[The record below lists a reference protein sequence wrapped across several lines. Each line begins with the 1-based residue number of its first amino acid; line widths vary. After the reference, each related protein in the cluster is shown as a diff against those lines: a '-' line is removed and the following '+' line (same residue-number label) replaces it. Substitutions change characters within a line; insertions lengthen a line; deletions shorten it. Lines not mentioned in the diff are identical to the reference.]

1 MSRVVIDTSVWI
13 RYLIRPSAAIRT
25 LVEDLWLGDSIQ
37 VVSAPELQTELQD
50 VLARPNIQRFI
61 TRAAGKVLLE
71 TLLLKATFLP
81 ALGDIPAFTRDPK
94 DDKFIACALA
104 GSACYIITTDA
115 DLLVLGTV
123 NRVQIV
129 TPEGFLTA
137 FAAAQ
142 STTQG

>member
-1 MSRVVIDTSVWI
+1 MNRVVIDTSVWI

-25 LVEDLWLGDSIQ
+25 LVEDLWLGDSIH
-37 VVSAPELQTELQD
+37 VVSAPELQAELQG

-61 TRAAGKVLLE
+61 TPASGQAVVE

-94 DDKFIACALA
+94 DDKFVACALA
-104 GSACYIITTDA
+104 GNARYVITTDT

-123 NRVQIV
+123 GRVRMV

-137 FAAAQ
+137 FNAEQ
-142 STTQG
+142 SATQD